1 MLLWED
7 SNPSLVFQSQKRAKR
22 KSSFIFLH
30 HPLEYH
36 AEHTLYTLNTCNPK
50 MVIWSF
56 FIFNFIQCILVLTTY
71 LFIFMPY
78 AELQR
83 LICTLKLILCHL
95 NCVQIKIFNLKPEKM
110 WNFQNL
116 VLSTLPKPKVFLV
129 GFEPGTPRT

>member
-36 AEHTLYTLNTCNPK
+36 AEYTLYTLNTCNPK